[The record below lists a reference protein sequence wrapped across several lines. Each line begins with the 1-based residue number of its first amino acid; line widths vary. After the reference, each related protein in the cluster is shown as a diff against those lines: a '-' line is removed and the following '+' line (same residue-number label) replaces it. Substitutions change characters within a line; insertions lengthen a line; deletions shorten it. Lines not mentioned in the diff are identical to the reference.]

1 MLLVRGPLW
10 LWHLVFLPPGA
21 SLWILLFSFFFV
33 QTPQAVTLILL
44 HLLGNIAPSSLS
56 SLHPQALEHRISVPG
71 APVLSLPAGFSP
83 ARA

>member
-33 QTPQAVTLILL
+33 QPPQAVTLILL
-44 HLLGNIAPSSLS
+44 HLLGNIAPFSLS

-71 APVLSLPAGFSP
+71 APTAGG
-83 ARA
+83 